1 MFSRFRQ
8 WRGKRDECEIF
19 SKSSTKEYKIFGIYC
34 IIEKKRRKD
43 TMRILITRHGQ
54 TDWNLEHKVQGKAD
68 IDLNETGK
76 KQAEETREKLW
87 NEKIDLIICSPLKR
101 AKQTAEIM
109 NQGRNI
115 PILYDDRISERN
127 FGELEGKRQE
137 EFDFHGFWSYERN
150 LSYERAENIRIF
162 FERVYAFLDEI
173 QQTYSGKNILLVAH
187 GGVSIPVHC
196 YFNGIPK
203 EDDLLKLV
211 LKNCEYATYEYKK

>member
-1 MFSRFRQ
+1 
-8 WRGKRDECEIF
+8 
-19 SKSSTKEYKIFGIYC
+19 
-34 IIEKKRRKD
+34 
-43 TMRILITRHGQ
+43 MRILITRHGQ

-115 PILYDDRISERN
+115 PILYDDRISERD

-137 EFDFHGFWSYERN
+137 EFDFRGFWSYERN
-150 LSYERAENIRIF
+150 LSYERAENIRTF

>member
-1 MFSRFRQ
+1 
-8 WRGKRDECEIF
+8 
-19 SKSSTKEYKIFGIYC
+19 
-34 IIEKKRRKD
+34 
-43 TMRILITRHGQ
+43 MRILITRHGQ

-115 PILYDDRISERN
+115 PILYDNRISERD

-203 EDDLLKLV
+203 EDDLFKLV
-211 LKNCEYATYEYKK
+211 LKNCEYATYEFKK